1 MQLKV
6 ANRSWSSKR
15 RVEIRSAGNLPLLV
29 PSPYSEGTNRDAISI
44 FHARLR
50 RTDNPYASI
59 LRKQFIS
66 FVQFEERTATAMNRR
81 NEKTPEF
88 HECSVNKDRQ
98 DSVPVREGAGFN
110 FAVKHENVVSKVA
123 SWAEETSQEAQKRLK
138 AHQRQRGASRPSV
151 YKIAE
156 QTARRLLD

>member
-50 RTDNPYASI
+50 RTDNPHASI
-59 LRKQFIS
+59 LRIQFIS

-110 FAVKHENVVSKVA
+110 FAVKHENVVSKVVV
-123 SWAEETSQEAQKRLK
+123 
-138 AHQRQRGASRPSV
+138 GG
-151 YKIAE
+151 
-156 QTARRLLD
+156 